1 MMMKAVYNFT
11 CVTGASTL
19 FDIKLNK
26 KRRYSLIR
34 PVELRVVT
42 DVGMLIARTEPGFQF
57 DGRSGPAILD
67 WYVPNLGTFE
77 ERAGWWLHDCLGYGQ
92 SLSFSDTNLFLK
104 LWLRDMAA
112 YSSFK
117 SELIRKAV
125 GLSRS
130 WYGVP
135 TPDDPWFCNV
145 NKVMTEW
152 RPNG

>member
-1 MMMKAVYNFT
+1 MMKAVYSFT

-26 KRRYSLIR
+26 QRRYSLIR

-42 DVGMLIARTEPGFQF
+42 DIGLLIARTEPGFQF

-92 SLSFSDTNLFLK
+92 SLSFYDTNLFLK

-125 GLSRS
+125 SLSKS
-130 WYGVP
+130 WYGFP
-135 TPDDPWFCNV
+135 YSADDPWHCNV
-145 NKVMTEW
+145 GKVHTEW

>member
-1 MMMKAVYNFT
+1 MMKAVYSFT

-26 KRRYSLIR
+26 QRRYSLIR

-42 DVGMLIARTEPGFQF
+42 DAGLLIARTEPGFQF
-57 DGRSGPAILD
+57 DGRSGPAIID

-77 ERAGWWLHDCLGYGQ
+77 ERAAWWLHDCLGYGQ
-92 SLSFSDTNLFLK
+92 SLSFYDTNLFLK

-112 YSSFK
+112 YSSLK
-117 SELIRKAV
+117 SEIIRKAV
-125 GLSRS
+125 SLSKS

>member
-1 MMMKAVYNFT
+1 MMKAVYSFT

-26 KRRYSLIR
+26 QRRYSLIR

-42 DVGMLIARTEPGFQF
+42 DVGLLIARTEPGFQF

-77 ERAGWWLHDCLGYGQ
+77 ERAAWWLHDCLGYGQ
-92 SLSFSDTNLFLK
+92 SLSFYDTNLFLK

-117 SELIRKAV
+117 SEIIRKAV
-125 GLSRS
+125 SLSKS

>member
-1 MMMKAVYNFT
+1 MMKAVYSFT

-19 FDIKLNK
+19 FDIKPNK
-26 KRRYSLIR
+26 QRRYSLIR
-34 PVELRVVT
+34 PVELRVIT

-67 WYVPNLGTFE
+67 WYAPNLGTFE
-77 ERAGWWLHDCLGYGQ
+77 ERCGWWLHDCLGYAQ

-104 LWLRDMAA
+104 LWLRDMAS
-112 YSSFK
+112 YGSFK
-117 SELIRKAV
+117 SEIIRRAV
-125 GLSRS
+125 SLSKN

>member
-1 MMMKAVYNFT
+1 MMKAVYSFT

-26 KRRYSLIR
+26 QRRYSLIR

-77 ERAGWWLHDCLGYGQ
+77 ERAAWWLHDCLGYGQ
-92 SLSFSDTNLFLK
+92 SLSFYDTNLFLK

-117 SELIRKAV
+117 SEIIRKAV
-125 GLSRS
+125 SLSKS
-130 WYGVP
+130 WYGFP
-135 TPDDPWFCNV
+135 YSADDPWHCNV
-145 NKVMTEW
+145 GKVHTEW
-152 RPNG
+152 RQNG

>member
-1 MMMKAVYNFT
+1 MMKAVYSFT

-26 KRRYSLIR
+26 QRRYSLIR

-77 ERAGWWLHDCLGYGQ
+77 ERVGWWLHDCLGYAQ
-92 SLSFSDTNLFLK
+92 SLSFADTNLFLK

-112 YSSFK
+112 YSSLK
-117 SELIRKAV
+117 SEIIRKAV
-125 GLSRS
+125 SLSKS
-130 WYGVP
+130 WYGTP
-135 TPDDPWFCNV
+135 TPDDPWYCNV

>member
-1 MMMKAVYNFT
+1 MMHAVYNFT

-26 KRRYSLIR
+26 QRRYSLIR

-42 DVGMLIARTEPGFQF
+42 DIGILIARTEPGFQF
-57 DGRSGPAILD
+57 DGRSGPKLLD

-77 ERAGWWLHDCLGYGQ
+77 ERAGWWLHDALGYGQ
-92 SLSFSDTNLFLK
+92 SLSFYDTNLFLK

-117 SELIRKAV
+117 SEIIRKAV
-125 GLSRS
+125 SLSKS